1 MAYYADLSP
10 HFRQRKVLNVGW
22 LDRKHGFETARP
34 AKWMIERLWVFCRY
48 SILSAG
54 GFHEC
59 NLADCPGPCK
69 KLRENYSRGKRPTIR
84 EILEAD
90 ALARKQLVSG
100 PLARLS
106 KASKAEMSARLDEAL
121 NRAQRGFAKMTL
133 AVRPQT
139 GEQVELGYAEI
150 RVLGER
156 GKMYAAPNMLY
167 HYVTVHHYKPP
178 DEFVQALK
186 KGPCPPNEEYLAG
199 LAMVGFPLFL
209 VKLYQ
214 AMWKE
219 NVPGFY

>member
-1 MAYYADLSP
+1 MAYYPDLST

-22 LDRKHGFETARP
+22 LDGKHGFETARP

-48 SILSAG
+48 SILAAG

-59 NLADCPGPCK
+59 DLADCPGPCK
-69 KLRENYSRGKRPTIR
+69 KLRQNYSRGKRPTIR

-90 ALARKQLVSG
+90 ALDRELLESG

-106 KASKAEMSARLDEAL
+106 RARKAEMSAMFDEAL
-121 NRAQRGFAKMTL
+121 NRAQRGFAKITL

-139 GEQVELGYAEI
+139 GEQLELGYAEI

-156 GKMYAAPNMLY
+156 GKIYAAPNMLY

-178 DEFVQALK
+178 DEFVRALK
-186 KGPCPPNEEYLAG
+186 NGPCPPNDEYLVR
-199 LAMVGFPLFL
+199 LAMVGFPLRL
-209 VKLYQ
+209 AKVYQ

-219 NVPGFY
+219 NVPGFF